1 MTMTDRPTTTLLV
14 ATLLAGRLIG
24 CASGAVESGSAGTTG
39 PLPADVEEAVVAAD
53 SVAAVGWVEAMLDS
67 GEFAAAA
74 SALLGLPSES
84 VTDKVVEDLE
94 AAVAGLSRHELMAQA
109 GTAERWSDDPRLGP
123 LFAELAVRHAFVGDT
138 ARARASARRV
148 TGAAAEGEARQIAEA
163 VLRGD
168 LSDVVDQRP
177 VIGAILPES
186 GSPANREYARLFVE
200 GMEVAAAMARRAG
213 VRVELL
219 IEDNQGTR
227 SGSVRGVS
235 ELVSRGAA
243 AILGPL
249 SDENLA
255 AAARAAPDGVALL
268 SPTARRLPAGR
279 RGVYSISAGDPGAGR
294 TLAQATAQLGYVD
307 AVVMHPDSPEGTLE
321 ARSFEETFFE
331 LGGVVTRSLPYLP
344 GTTTYA
350 RELRQVRSMAPR
362 LLVVAAP
369 PDDVVLLAPQIAFF
383 GLDTLDIQVAG
394 TAGWT
399 ASPVLESVDTRHT
412 NRVIAVSTLLP
423 DTPNDPAAEFRAA
436 YEEHF
441 RRTLRTPVP
450 AAGFD
455 LVRMILDAYGE
466 RRRGSRDLDDALDRL
481 RLFEGATGTYS
492 VVDGRLVREHF
503 PVRIYNRELHL
514 VGADLALPPGA
525 GR

>member
-1 MTMTDRPTTTLLV
+1 MLLA
-14 ATLLAGRLIG
+14 ATLLSGRLFG
-24 CASGAVESGSAGTTG
+24 CASGAVDSTPAASSG
-39 PLPADVEEAVVAAD
+39 PLPAHVEEATVVGD
-53 SVAAVGWVEAMLDS
+53 SVAATGWVEAMLDA

-84 VTDKVVEDLE
+84 VTDEVVEELGV
-94 AAVAGLSRHELMAQA
+94 AVAGLSRPELTAQA
-109 GTAERWSDDPRLGP
+109 GTAERLSDDPRMAP

-148 TGAAAEGEARQIAEA
+148 TNSAAEGEARRIAEA

-168 LSDVVDQRP
+168 LSGVVGQRP

-186 GSPANREYARLFVE
+186 GSPANREYARLFAE

-227 SGSVRGVS
+227 SGTVRGVA

-255 AAARAAPDGVALL
+255 AAARAAPTGVAVL

-279 RGVYSISAGDPGAGR
+279 RGVYSIGAGDPGAGR
-294 TLAQATAQLGYVD
+294 ALAQATAQLGYAD

-321 ARSFEETFFE
+321 ARSFEDTFFE
-331 LGGVVTRSLPYLP
+331 FGGVVTRSLPYLP

-350 RELRQVRSMAPR
+350 QQLRQVRSMAPR

-369 PDDVVLLAPQIAFF
+369 ADDVVLLAPQIAFF
-383 GLDTLDIQVAG
+383 GLDTLDIQIAG

-399 ASPVLESVDTRHT
+399 ASSVLESVDTRHT
-412 NRVIAVSTLLP
+412 NRVIAVSPLLP
-423 DTPNDPAAEFRAA
+423 NTPNDPAAEFRAA

-455 LVRMILDAYGE
+455 LFRMILDAYGE
-466 RRRGSRDLDDALDRL
+466 RRRGARDPGGALDRL

-503 PVRIYNRELHL
+503 PVWIYDRELHL
-514 VGADLALPPGA
+514 VGADLALPPGP